1 MSPPPGKTSSV
12 PAAGSFE
19 ILARMISSPGSGA
32 ARDDT
37 LSRDAGYGPAP
48 MDRLELYRWAVQDP
62 ETHAI
67 VLRTMYQ
74 RLRPGRQPVVLREDF
89 AGTSAESVAWVMLQ
103 RGRRAIAIDLDGP
116 TLEWAERRAMRL
128 LGPLASGITFVQGD
142 VRSIG
147 PPMVAAADIISV
159 LNYSILYLRE
169 PEELLSYLRQA
180 LNGLAPDGI
189 LVLNLFGGAAA
200 VEPGTTRYRVT
211 PTPRLSTERPV
222 PPFEYL
228 WEVRNY
234 DRAAQQLD
242 CRIHFVVPDPATPGH
257 TIELRDAFQYEWRLW
272 SVEELVAACA
282 QAGFGDVQIWQHT
295 GDPSK
300 GADGVFLG
308 RVEPE
313 SLPMSGK
320 WSAYIVACR

>member
-12 PAAGSFE
+12 PAAVSFE
-19 ILARMISSPGSGA
+19 DLARMISSPGSGTA
-32 ARDDT
+32 GDDSW
-37 LSRDAGYGPAP
+37 SRDAGYGPAP
-48 MDRLELYRWAVQDP
+48 VDRLELYRWAVQDP

-67 VLRTMYQ
+67 VLHTMYQ
-74 RLRPGRQPVVLREDF
+74 RLRPGGQPAVLREDF

-103 RGRRAIAIDLDGP
+103 HGRRAIAVDRDGP

-128 LGPLASGITFVQGD
+128 LGPLASGITFVQAD
-142 VRSIG
+142 VRSVG
-147 PPMVAAADIISV
+147 PSSVAAADIIAV

-169 PEELLSYLRQA
+169 PEELLSYLRHA
-180 LNGLAPDGI
+180 LDGLAPDGI

-222 PPFEYL
+222 PPFDYF
-228 WEVRNY
+228 WEVRSY
-234 DRAAQQLD
+234 DCASQQLD
-242 CRIHFVVPDPATPGH
+242 CRIHFAVPDPAAPGH
-257 TIELRDAFQYEWRLW
+257 TIELRDAFQYDWGLRP
-272 SVEELVAACA
+272 VQELVAACA
-282 QAGFGDVQIWQHT
+282 LAGFADVQVWQHT
-295 GDPSK
+295 GDASK

-313 SLPMSGK
+313 SLPVSGK
-320 WSAYIVACR
+320 WNAYIVACR